1 MGTKTATS
9 TTSGTTS
16 GTSQSALAQ
25 PVRTAYDQL
34 LSQLGGMA
42 NTANNN
48 AVVNSASTGLGNLAS
63 SSNPNFATAASTLSS
78 AAAPTYSTVGNY
90 MSPYLQ
96 QVMQANIASQNEQNA
111 EQQQGVI
118 GNAIAKGA
126 FGGNRVGVA
135 QGELARQQDIVNQA
149 TNAGLLNSGYQQALQ
164 AAQTGQQ
171 NATNIGTAQANL
183 GSSQTAANLSTLL
196 GQLGAGEFQQT
207 TPYSNFGSLAG
218 AANALS
224 NYGQTTTAAGE
235 SNGSSTQPTGNL
247 FSSLLGAGLS
257 VAALWP
263 KASGGRVKGFAAGG
277 SADDLMAAIEGAR
290 AAAQSASMLGSN
302 ANDNQANDNFGL
314 GPIGSGMLA
323 EQKKG
328 LSNILSLFR
337 RPQADPIGPGVS
349 SFGDIAAAG
358 FGSGGAVARRAYA
371 PGGMI
376 ESPYPDFFSGSALYS
391 DAAPSPTIDDVST
404 TPTARPDDVAFVP
417 PDPVADPVVTD
428 SAPRGLAP
436 PSAAMIP
443 PTQGSVVDNMG
454 TARIQAPAISGVN
467 APIGYGIPDSN
478 AGYATNL
485 GDVINSVKAG
495 KGLNLSPDT
504 RMALLSAGLGIMG
517 STSPNALTNIGKG
530 AQAGLKTWM
539 DKQALNRENALAQ
552 SQIGLEQGNLG
563 LEGQRT
569 QQAAQGLYLN
579 AQQTA
584 GQLAELYAQA
594 NRLNVAAGTERWQV
608 AFSPYGPVLLDKLNP
623 MAGANVLPYNVSGQ
637 TNQPAP
643 TISGGVEAPGSAST
657 PSTGPASTSGTPA
670 NAANASAAAPS
681 PGMDDHGFV
690 TQAPDNAPI
699 NPMMMTDAGYT
710 QLLGEGKPIIDSA
723 RQQATTAQ
731 SANVQLE
738 QLRSLSD
745 ALPDSGPLTQGH
757 GFEDRLGI
765 MKGLN
770 TAAQM
775 FGFKPFVTEDQMG
788 TAEDILKAARTLQFN
803 VANGVNAD
811 PAVATI
817 ATAAQASPSGEN
829 TKQGIRTI
837 VGNLEA
843 INKRS
848 LDRAQYLASWQA
860 SHRGDMTGAPE
871 AFDAANPPVKYIEF
885 GKILGGQ
892 LPDAVTTKKQYDAL
906 PDGTYYSSNGKV
918 YIKGR

>member
-34 LSQLGGMA
+34 LGQLGGMA

-63 SSNPNFATAASTLSS
+63 SSNPNFVTAANTLGS

-126 FGGNRVGVA
+126 FGGNRVGIA

-224 NYGQTTTAAGE
+224 NYGQETTAAGT
-235 SNGSSTQPTGNL
+235 SNGTSTQPTGNTL
-247 FSSLLGAGLS
+247 SSLLGAGLS
-257 VAALWP
+257 I
-263 KASGGRVKGFAAGG
+263 ASLFNKGGHVKGFASGG
-277 SADDLMAAIEGAR
+277 SADDMMAAIEGAQ

-302 ANDNQANDNFGL
+302 ANDNQESANDNFGL
-314 GPIGSGMLA
+314 GPIGSGMLT

-328 LSNILSLFR
+328 LSNILSLFK

-358 FGSGGAVARRAYA
+358 FGGGGAVARRAYA

-376 ESPYPDFFSGSALYS
+376 ESPYPDFFAGSALYS

-454 TARIQAPAISGVN
+454 TSRIQAPVISGVN

-478 AGYATNL
+478 AGYVTNL

-517 STSPNALTNIGKG
+517 GTSPNALTNIGQG
-530 AQAGLKTWM
+530 AQKGLDQWM
-539 DKQALNRENALAQ
+539 KKQELNRQNALAQ
-552 SQIGLEQGNLG
+552 SQIGIEQGQLG
-563 LEGQRT
+563 LNAQDIQQHAGQ
-569 QQAAQGLYLN
+569 LYLN
-579 AQQTA
+579 AQTTA
-584 GQLAELYAQA
+584 GQLAEAYAQA

-608 AFSPYGPVLLDKLNP
+608 VYSPYGPVVMDKLNP
-623 MAGANVLPYNVSGQ
+623 MGGANVLPYTVSGQ
-637 TNQPAP
+637 PNQPAP
-643 TISGGVEAPGSAST
+643 TISGGVESPGSAST
-657 PSTGPASTSGTPA
+657 PSTVPASASGASASAVKPSTPA
-670 NAANASAAAPS
+670 PQS
-681 PGMDDHGFV
+681 GMDEHGFV
-690 TQAPDNAPI
+690 TQAPTDVKI
-699 NPMMMTDAGYT
+699 NPMMMTDAGYN
-710 QLLGEGKPIIDSA
+710 QLLSQAKPVIDLS
-723 RQQATTAQ
+723 RQQATTAEQ
-731 SANVQLE
+731 ADVQLE
-738 QLRSLSD
+738 QLKSLSE
-745 ALPDSGPLTQGH
+745 ALPDSGPLALGH
-757 GFEDRLGI
+757 GFDERLGI

-770 TAAQM
+770 TTAQIL
-775 FGFKPFVTEDQMG
+775 GIKPSVTEDQMG

-803 VANGVNAD
+803 VASGVNAD

-837 VGNLEA
+837 VGNLRA
-843 INKRS
+843 INKRAE
-848 LDRAQYLASWQA
+848 DKAQYYASWQA

-871 AFDAANPPVKYIEF
+871 AFNADNPPVKYIEY

-906 PDGTYYSSNGKV
+906 PAGTYYSSKGKV